1 MELKKH
7 IFLAGLLLL
16 LPVIGG
22 CLAAHTP
29 DNRFG
34 IVNSGVLT
42 GRIFMHI
49 RVPYAKHLRNTPS
62 LSAPVLPKPPIDINY
77 YLKGDIFT
85 NVGPYK
91 TELHNT
97 PLTDSQSHG
106 LIIHIEEPISGYGLY
121 TELNSNAIGDIA
133 KKHGLSKVY
142 FADLEIFDVLGIWHH
157 EKLHVYGE

>member
-1 MELKKH
+1 MTLKKY
-7 IFLAGLLLL
+7 ISLAGMLLL
-16 LPVIGG
+16 LPVLDG
-22 CLAAHTP
+22 CLVAHTP

-34 IVNSGVLT
+34 IVNSGVLS

-49 RVPYAKHLRNTPS
+49 RVPYAKHLRNVPS
-62 LSAPVLPKPPIDINY
+62 LSLWGIDNY
-77 YLKGDIFT
+77 DSLNAFLKGDIFT

-106 LIIHIEEPISGYGLY
+106 MIIHIEEPISGYGLY
-121 TELNSNAIGDIA
+121 TELNTNAIGDIA

-142 FADLEIFDVLGIWHH
+142 FADIEIFNVLGIWRH
-157 EKLHVYGE
+157 EKLHIYGE